1 MNKPY
6 SPDEQKVTIIVE
18 EGLSGAFQALR
29 DAFIRFIDE
38 LTQLTQVIA
47 RTLKAVQKIYQI
59 YLEGLKKLE
68 EHARKKAA
76 HKLDVSRPRIVHQV
90 MCRKP
95 KLIRKIIR

>member
-38 LTQLTQVIA
+38 LTQVIA